1 MFLKYI
7 LLIVIFFF
15 RFQFSIGQRTETAM
29 NFDDHTSHFTLEEEN
44 DFFFNTDQY
53 YTAGEAFSYTHKNLN
68 KTPAQL
74 LMRKRDVDNISF
86 SGFGIEHR
94 MFTPYSTTFPD
105 SISNDRPYSSY
116 FMITNFSVLIKPMQH
131 LKMSTEIGIGVL
143 GPAAAGKQIQS
154 VIHKLID
161 SARPIGWGN
170 QLNNSFIIDYQF
182 RIEKGFFTPWI
193 ANHFIPVG
201 EVRVGT
207 LQNKLA
213 LGLMIKFGNSIK
225 YLSDYNEVLNKS
237 KKIIWD
243 WVFEA
248 KFKEV
253 FYDATLQGGLM
264 NGDELDKT
272 LNTKNVLTTQYHFR
286 TGVNIYYT
294 GIFIRF
300 MINYNSTDFASGV
313 SHKYGS
319 INIGFAF

>member
-1 MFLKYI
+1 MFVKHI
-7 LLIVIFFF
+7 LLIVVFFF
-15 RFQFSIGQRTETAM
+15 QIQFSIGQRTETAI
-29 NFDDHTSHFTLEEEN
+29 NFDGQTSHLTLEFEN
-44 DFFFNTDQY
+44 DFFFDTDQY
-53 YTAGEAFSYTHKNLN
+53 YTAGEAFSYTHKNLK

-74 LMRKRDVDNISF
+74 LMRKKDIDNISF

-94 MFTPYSTTFPD
+94 MFTPYSTVFPD

-116 FMITNFSVLIKPMQH
+116 FLITNFSVLIKPMQY

-143 GPAAAGKQIQS
+143 GPAAGGKQIQS
-154 VIHKLID
+154 VIHQLID
-161 SARPIGWGN
+161 SARPVGWGN

-193 ANHFIPVG
+193 ANHLIPIG
-201 EVRVGT
+201 EVRLGT

-213 LGLMIKFGNSIK
+213 VGLMVKFGNSIK
-225 YLSDYNEVLNKS
+225 YLSNTNKVAN
-237 KKIIWD
+237 KKNKLIWD

-248 KFKEV
+248 KLQEV
-253 FYDATLQGGLM
+253 LFDATLQGGLM

-272 LNTKNVLTTQYHFR
+272 LNTQNVLSAQYHLR
-286 TGVNIYYT
+286 TGLNIYYY
-294 GIFIRF
+294 GYFVRF
-300 MINYNSTDFASGV
+300 MVNYNSTDFTSGA

>member
-1 MFLKYI
+1 MLVKHI

-15 RFQFSIGQRTETAM
+15 HVQLTFGQRTETAV
-29 NFDDHTSHFTLEEEN
+29 NFDDQTNHLTLEVEN
-44 DFFFNTDQY
+44 DFFFDTDQY
-53 YTAGEAFSYTHKNLN
+53 YTAGEAFSYTHSRLK

-74 LMRKRDVDNISF
+74 LMRKKDVNSISF

-94 MFTPYSTTFPD
+94 MFTPYSIVFPD

-116 FMITNFSVLIKPMQH
+116 LMITNFSVLIKPMQH

-143 GPAAAGKQIQS
+143 GPAAKGEQIQS
-154 VIHKLID
+154 AIHQLID

-225 YLSDYNEVLNKS
+225 YLSGFNDVLNNS
-237 KKIIWD
+237 KKLIWD

-272 LNTKNVLTTQYHFR
+272 LNTKNVQSTQYHFR
-286 TGVNIYYT
+286 TGVNIYYS

-300 MINYNSTDFASGV
+300 MMNYNSTDFASGV
-313 SHKYGS
+313 SHKYVS
-319 INIGFAF
+319 INLGFAF